1 MLSFELFDELQGLD
15 EGETLDLR
23 RHQNLD
29 QVSPVLELISDSIKD
44 HILQVLE
51 RGDAA
56 EDDVVRAVKGD
67 KCHVAAYLT
76 QGQKIKKA
84 LRSPSPADQRRR
96 NAL

>member
-1 MLSFELFDELQGLD
+1 MLSLELFDELQGLD
-15 EGETLDLR
+15 ERETLDLR

-29 QVSPVLELISDSIKD
+29 QVSPVLELISDSIED

-84 LRSPSPADQRRR
+84 LRSPSPTDERCR